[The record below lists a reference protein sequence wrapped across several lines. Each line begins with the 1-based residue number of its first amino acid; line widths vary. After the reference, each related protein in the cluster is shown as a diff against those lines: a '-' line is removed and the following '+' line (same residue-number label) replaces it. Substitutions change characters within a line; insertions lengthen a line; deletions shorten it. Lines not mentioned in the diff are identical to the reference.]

1 MHGGDAADILAVYA
15 LAEKLGKFA
24 HEVLEMPAAEMQ
36 GWLAYYHHQ
45 HRVRQS
51 NG

>member
-24 HEVLEMPAAEMQ
+24 HEILEMPIGEMQ
-36 GWLAYYHHQ
+36 GWIAYFHHKN
-45 HRVRQS
+45 RVKS
-51 NG
+51 